1 MTRSR
6 LPNRLESN
14 TAKVKTP
21 FGSAF
26 IAVEHIGG
34 RVQSLAIQHPQK
46 FEDTEIG
53 KLLEQTFA
61 ALNSEIENI
70 VRRWEGQ

>member
-1 MTRSR
+1 MKRH
-6 LPNRLESN
+6 PRLESN

-26 IAVEHIGG
+26 IAVEHQSG
-34 RVQSLAIQHPQK
+34 RIHAVSISHPQK
-46 FEDTEIG
+46 FEHSEIG
-53 KLLEQTFA
+53 KLLERTFA
-61 ALNSEIENI
+61 ALNSEIEDI